1 MNDKTGND
9 VGLNDVTSMSP
20 QLKWMTQKPCG
31 LYHPVPPPP
40 QSGMRH
46 LDLACVYIYI
56 YQRKSTMRRVCIP
69 WTPFLSF
76 FNSQHLLLFISQC
89 LQLLSLFPIHSFIHS
104 CAFLMCVYNTPEP
117 LFSFTNLP
125 EKWTNDNMHDEC
137 GVKKR
142 LDAALHSWNC
152 TTDEKEPTTICQISR
167 LVGLNRETTWIK

>member
-1 MNDKTGND
+1 MTK
-9 VGLNDVTSMSP
+9 LEMTSGWTTLRVWAHNWSGWRKNPAGCTPSP
-20 QLKWMTQKPCG
+20 TTTTKWDAALGFGVCISI
-31 LYHPVPPPP
+31 H
-40 QSGMRH
+40 
-46 LDLACVYIYI
+46 
-56 YQRKSTMRRVCIP
+56 QRKSTMRRVCIP

-125 EKWTNDNMHDEC
+125 EKWTNDNMHDGC
-137 GVKKR
+137 GVKKQ
-142 LDAALHSWNC
+142 LDAAQHSWNC